1 MLKYKGLTAE
11 QVEESKKLH
20 GENIVTPP
28 KQTSLWKL
36 FFEKFNDPI
45 IKILLVAAILSFT
58 TSFFTKEFIETIGIV
73 CAIILAT
80 GVAFWFETDAKKR
93 FDILNKVN
101 DDILVK
107 VIRNGE
113 ICEISKQ
120 NIVVGD
126 IVLIELGEEIPADGE
141 LLESISLT
149 VNESTLTG
157 EPSITK
163 TTKKENFDTDATY
176 PSNML
181 MRGTTVI
188 EGRGVMRIKAVGD
201 KTEYGRVAQQS
212 TIESDEKT
220 PLNLQLSRLSLFIG
234 RIGTVL
240 AALIFM
246 IMVFKGLISGNMI
259 NASWI
264 EIIQNILNYFMI
276 SVVIIVM
283 AVPEGLPMSISLSL
297 AMSMRKMLKTNN
309 LVRKMHA
316 CETMGAVTVIC
327 TDKTGTLTQNQMH
340 VNSIIIY
347 DDNIDKSLIED
358 LIAVN
363 STVFLDKNG
372 KVMGNPTE
380 GALLLW
386 LKDRGK
392 DYFDLRNSVKII
404 DQIPFSTERKY
415 MATLAEYPNGE
426 RRLYIKGAPEIVRTM
441 CVENVNDKIISE
453 QLCDFQ
459 NKAMRTLG
467 FACCTC
473 NVNTVSDAISGNILK
488 FIGIAAIADP
498 VREDVPDAVKN
509 CLNAGIK
516 IKIVTGDTPA
526 TACEIARQIGLWNDE
541 TDTDINKITGVEFA
555 EKTDEELMEI
565 IGGLKIMSRARPMDK
580 QRLVRLL
587 QQSKEVVAVTGDGT
601 NDAPALNFAH
611 VGLSMG
617 SGTSVAKEASDIT
630 LLDDSFYSIATAVL
644 WGRSLYRNIQRFV
657 MFQLTINFAAIVI
670 VFFGSIFGKG
680 SELPLTVTQILWINL
695 IMDTL
700 AAMAFAALPP
710 NPNVMKEKPRK
721 KSDFIITSSMAC
733 SILLTGI
740 IFVTILLTMLFVWE
754 NKLSSYQLSILFT
767 TFVMLQF
774 WNMFNVKAFASG
786 KSAFA
791 MLKKSKAFL
800 LIAFCIFAGQIFIV
814 QFGGKVFQTEP
825 LHINDWLKITG
836 GTALILFFGEI
847 FRLFARKYKKLI
859 KKTMSNNGVA
869 DYQ

>member
-1 MLKYKGLTAE
+1 MVKYKGLTAE
-11 QVEESKKLH
+11 QVEESRKLH
-20 GENIVTPP
+20 GTNIVTPP

-45 IKILLVAAILSFT
+45 IKILLVAAILSFA
-58 TSFFTKEFIETIGIV
+58 TSFFTNEFIETIGIV

-120 NIVVGD
+120 KIVVGD

-141 LLESISLT
+141 LLESISLM

-157 EPSITK
+157 EPSIAK
-163 TTKKENFDTDATY
+163 TTNKEYFDKDATY

-201 KTEYGRVAQQS
+201 KTEYGHVAQQS

-220 PLNLQLSRLSLFIG
+220 PLNLQLSRLSSFIG
-234 RIGTVL
+234 RIGTIL
-240 AALIFM
+240 AALIFL
-246 IMVFKGLISGNMI
+246 IMVIKSLISGNML

-264 EIIQNILNYFMI
+264 EIVNDILKYFMI

-347 DDNIDKSLIED
+347 DDDDKSVIDD
-358 LIAVN
+358 LIAIN
-363 STVFLDKNG
+363 STVYLDKNG

-386 LKDRGK
+386 LKDKGK
-392 DYFDLRNSVKII
+392 DYFNLRNSVKII

-415 MATLAEYPNGE
+415 MATLAEYPSGE
-426 RRLYIKGAPEIVRTM
+426 RRLYIKGAPEIVRAM
-441 CVENVNDKIISE
+441 CVNNANDNIISE

-467 FACCTC
+467 FAYCVC
-473 NVNTVSDAISGNILK
+473 NVNAILDAISSGALK
-488 FIGIAAIADP
+488 FIGIASIADP
-498 VREDVPDAVKN
+498 VREDVPEAVKN

-541 TDTDINKITGVEFA
+541 TDTDKNRITGIEFA
-555 EKTDEELMEI
+555 EKTDEELLEI
-565 IGGLKIMSRARPMDK
+565 IGDLKIMSRARPMDK

-587 QQSKEVVAVTGDGT
+587 QQRNEVVAVTGDGT

-630 LLDDSFYSIATAVL
+630 LLDDSFSSIATAVL

-657 MFQLTINFAAIVI
+657 MFQLTINFVAIII
-670 VFFGSIFGKG
+670 VFFGSIFGQG
-680 SELPLTVTQILWINL
+680 NELPLTVTQILWINL

-721 KSDFIITSSMAC
+721 KSDFIITPAMAY

-740 IFVTILLTMLFVWE
+740 VFVGILMAMLFIWDNDLNPE
-754 NKLSSYQLSILFT
+754 QLSILFT

-800 LIAFCIFAGQIFIV
+800 SIAACILAGQIFIV
-814 QFGGKVFQTEP
+814 QFGGKIFQTTP
-825 LHINDWLKITG
+825 LHITDWFKIVG
-836 GTALILFFGEI
+836 GTALILLFGEI
-847 FRLFARKYKKLI
+847 FRLFTRKKR
-859 KKTMSNNGVA
+859 
-869 DYQ
+869 

>member
-1 MLKYKGLTAE
+1 MIKYRGLTAE
-11 QVEESKKLH
+11 QVTESKKLH

-45 IKILLVAAILSFT
+45 IKILLVAAILSFV

-101 DDILVK
+101 DDVLVK
-107 VIRNGE
+107 VIRNSE

-126 IVLIELGEEIPADGE
+126 IVLIEIGEEVPADGE
-141 LLESISLT
+141 LLESVSLM

-163 TTKKENFDTDATY
+163 TTNKENFDTDATY

-201 KTEYGRVAQQS
+201 NTEFGKVAQQS

-220 PLNLQLSRLSLFIG
+220 PLNLQLSKLSKFIG

-240 AALIFM
+240 AILIFAIM
-246 IMVFKGLISGNMI
+246 ICKGLINGNLL
-259 NASWI
+259 NASFI
-264 EIIQNILNYFMI
+264 NVAESILNYFMV

-340 VNSIIIY
+340 VNSILIY
-347 DDNIDKSLIED
+347 DNDMEKSVIDD
-358 LIAVN
+358 LIAIN
-363 STVFLDKNG
+363 TTVFLDKNG
-372 KVMGNPTE
+372 KVIGNPTE

-386 LKDRGK
+386 LKDKGK
-392 DYFDLRNSVKII
+392 DYFTLRNSVKII

-415 MATLAEYPNGE
+415 MATLAEYENGE

-441 CVENVNDKIISE
+441 CVENENDEIISE
-453 QLCDFQ
+453 QLRDFQ

-467 FACCTC
+467 FAYCNC
-473 NVNTVSDAISGNILK
+473 NVDTVSDAINSDTLR
-488 FIGIAAIADP
+488 FIGIAAISDP
-498 VREDVPDAVKN
+498 VREDVPEAVRN

-526 TACEIARQIGLWNDE
+526 TACEIARQIGLWNDK
-541 TDTDINKITGVEFA
+541 TDTDINRITGVEFA
-555 EKTDEELMEI
+555 EKTDEELLNI
-565 IGGLKIMSRARPMDK
+565 IDNLKIMSRARPMDK

-587 QQSKEVVAVTGDGT
+587 QQRNEVVAVTGDGT
-601 NDAPALNFAH
+601 NDAPALNFAQ

-630 LLDDSFYSIATAVL
+630 LLDDSFHSIATAVL

-657 MFQLTINFAAIVI
+657 MFQLTINFTAILI
-670 VFFGSIFGKG
+670 VFAGSIFGSK
-680 SELPLTVTQILWINL
+680 LPLTITQILWINL

-700 AAMAFAALPP
+700 AAMAFASLPP
-710 NPNVMKEKPRK
+710 SHKVMKEKPRK
-721 KSDFIITSSMAC
+721 KSDFIITSSMAY

-740 IFVTILLTMLFVWE
+740 MFVGILLTMLFVWKNE
-754 NKLSSYQLSILFT
+754 LSPEQLSILFT

-791 MLKKSKAFL
+791 MLKRSKAFL
-800 LIAFCIFAGQIFIV
+800 SIAACILIGQFFIV
-814 QFGGKVFQTEP
+814 EFGGKIFQTVP
-825 LHINDWLKITG
+825 LQIGDWLKITG
-836 GTALILFFGEI
+836 GTALVLLFGEI
-847 FRLFARKYKKLI
+847 FRLFTQKVFK
-859 KKTMSNNGVA
+859 KKTKWIEINN
-869 DYQ
+869 

>member
-45 IKILLVAAILSFT
+45 IKILLVAAILSFI
-58 TSFFTKEFIETIGIV
+58 TSFFTNEFIETIGIV

-163 TTKKENFDTDATY
+163 TTKKEDFDKDATY

-201 KTEYGRVAQQS
+201 KTEYGSVAQQS

-220 PLNLQLSRLSLFIG
+220 PLNLQLSRLSSFIG

-240 AALIFM
+240 ASLIFM
-246 IMVFKGLISGNMI
+246 IMIFKGLINGNLI
-259 NASWI
+259 NGSWL
-264 EIIQNILNYFMI
+264 EIVQNILEYFMI

-340 VNSIIIY
+340 VNSILIY
-347 DDNIDKSLIED
+347 DDNIDQSLIED
-358 LIAVN
+358 LIAIN

-426 RRLYIKGAPEIVRTM
+426 RRLYIKGAPEIVQTM

-459 NKAMRTLG
+459 SKAMRTLG
-467 FACCTC
+467 FAYCSC
-473 NVNTVSDAISGNILK
+473 NVNTVSDAINSNALK

-498 VREDVPDAVKN
+498 VREDVPNAVKN

-541 TDTDINKITGVEFA
+541 TDTDINRITGAEFA
-555 EKTDEELMEI
+555 EKTDEELMDI
-565 IGGLKIMSRARPMDK
+565 IGDLKIMSRARPMDK

-587 QQSKEVVAVTGDGT
+587 QQSNEVVAVTGDGT

-670 VFFGSIFGKG
+670 VFFGSIFGKK

-721 KSDFIITSSMAC
+721 KRDFIITSSMAY
-733 SILLTGI
+733 SILFTGI
-740 IFVTILLTMLFVWE
+740 IFVGILMTMLFIWE
-754 NKLSSYQLSILFT
+754 NNPSPYQLSILFT

-791 MLKKSKAFL
+791 ALKKSKAFL
-800 LIAFCIFAGQIFIV
+800 LIAFCILVGQIFIV
-814 QFGGKVFQTEP
+814 QFGGNIFQTEP

-847 FRLFARKYKKLI
+847 FRLFTRKLK
-859 KKTMSNNGVA
+859 
-869 DYQ
+869 

>member
-1 MLKYKGLTAE
+1 MVKYKGLTAE
-11 QVEESKKLH
+11 QVTESKKLH
-20 GENIVTPP
+20 GENIITPP
-28 KQTSLWKL
+28 KRTSLWKL
-36 FFEKFNDPI
+36 FFEKFDDPI
-45 IKILLVAAILSFT
+45 IKILLVAAVLSFA

-101 DDILVK
+101 DNVLVK
-107 VIRNGE
+107 VIRDSE
-113 ICEISKQ
+113 IYEVPKQ
-120 NIVVGD
+120 DIVVGD

-149 VNESTLTG
+149 INESTLTG

-163 TTKKENFDTDATY
+163 TTDKKDFDTDATY

-201 KTEYGRVAQQS
+201 NTEYGRVAQQS
-212 TIESDEKT
+212 TIESNEKT
-220 PLNLQLSRLSLFIG
+220 PLNLQLSRLSSFIG
-234 RIGTVL
+234 RAGMIL
-240 AALIFM
+240 AGMIFV
-246 IMVFKGLISGNMI
+246 IMVLKGLINGSML
-259 NASWI
+259 NATWI
-264 EIIQNILNYFMI
+264 DNIQQILNYFMI

-327 TDKTGTLTQNQMH
+327 TDKTGTLTQNQMN
-340 VNSIIIY
+340 VNSILTY
-347 DDNIDKSLIED
+347 DSDVEKSVIED
-358 LIAVN
+358 LVAIN
-363 STVFLDKNG
+363 STVFLDKDG

-392 DYFDLRNSVKII
+392 DYMDLRNSVKII

-415 MATLAEYPNGE
+415 MATLAEYPGGE
-426 RRLYIKGAPEIVRTM
+426 RRFYIKGAPEIVRAM
-441 CVENVNDKIISE
+441 CIANANDEIMSE
-453 QLCDFQ
+453 QLRDFQ

-467 FACCTC
+467 FAYCICDA
-473 NVNTVSDAISGNILK
+473 NTAPDAINSDSLQ

-498 VREDVPDAVKN
+498 VRADVPDAVKS

-516 IKIVTGDTPA
+516 IKIITGDTPA
-526 TACEIARQIGLWNDE
+526 TACEIARQIGLWNNE
-541 TDTDINKITGVEFA
+541 TDTDVNKITGVEFA
-555 EKTDEELMEI
+555 EKTDEELLEI
-565 IGGLKIMSRARPMDK
+565 IDGLKIMSRARPMDK

-587 QQSKEVVAVTGDGT
+587 QQRNEVVAVTGDGT

-630 LLDDSFYSIATAVL
+630 LLDDSFNSIATAVL
-644 WGRSLYRNIQRFV
+644 WGRSLYRNIQRFI
-657 MFQLTINFAAIVI
+657 MFQLTINFVAIVI
-670 VFFGSIFGKG
+670 VFFGAVFGSK
-680 SELPLTVTQILWINL
+680 LPLTITQMLWINL

-721 KSDFIITSSMAC
+721 KSDFIITPAMTY

-740 IFVTILLTMLFVWE
+740 VFVGILMAMLFIWGNE
-754 NKLSSYQLSILFT
+754 ISTYNLSVLFT
-767 TFVMLQF
+767 VFVMLQF

-800 LIAFCIFAGQIFIV
+800 LIAACIFAGQIFIV
-814 QFGGKVFQTEP
+814 EFGGKVFQTEP
-825 LHINDWLKITG
+825 LHICDWLKITG
-836 GTALILFFGEI
+836 YTALILVFGEI
-847 FRLFARKYKKLI
+847 FRLFTRKKFK
-859 KKTMSNNGVA
+859 
-869 DYQ
+869 

>member
-11 QVEESKKLH
+11 QVQESRKLH

-28 KQTSLWKL
+28 AQTSLWKL
-36 FFEKFNDPI
+36 FFEKFNDPV
-45 IKILLVAAILSFT
+45 IKILLAAAILSFA

-101 DDILVK
+101 DDTLVK

-126 IVLIELGEEIPADGE
+126 IVLIELGEEVPADGE
-141 LLESISLT
+141 LLESTSLV

-163 TTKKENFDTDATY
+163 TAKKEDFDSDATY

-181 MRGTTVI
+181 MRGTTVM

-201 KTEYGRVAQQS
+201 KTEYGSVAQQS
-212 TIESDEKT
+212 TIESTEKT
-220 PLNLQLSRLSLFIG
+220 PLNLQLSRLSSLIG
-234 RIGTVL
+234 RTGTAL
-240 AALIFM
+240 AALIFL
-246 IMVFKGLISGNMI
+246 IMVFKGMI
-259 NASWI
+259 NGNLLNAPWI
-264 EIIQNILNYFMI
+264 EIVDSILKYFMI

-327 TDKTGTLTQNQMH
+327 TDKTGTLTQNQMN
-340 VNSIIIY
+340 VNSILLY
-347 DDNIDKSLIED
+347 DDNIDKTVIED
-358 LIAVN
+358 LIAIN

-372 KVMGNPTE
+372 KVMGNSTE

-386 LKDRGK
+386 LKARGK

-404 DQIPFSTERKY
+404 EQIPFSTERKY
-415 MATLAEYPNGE
+415 MATLAEYPSGE
-426 RRLYIKGAPEIVRTM
+426 RRLYVKGAPEIVRAM
-441 CVENVNDKIISE
+441 CAENTNDEIISE
-453 QLCDFQ
+453 QLRDFQ

-467 FACCTC
+467 FAFCTC
-473 NVNTVSDAISGNILK
+473 NVNVISDAIDGNMLK

-498 VREDVPDAVKN
+498 VREDVPEAVKN

-541 TDTDINKITGVEFA
+541 TDTDINRITGIEFA
-555 EKTDEELMEI
+555 EKTDEELLEI
-565 IGGLKIMSRARPMDK
+565 IDGLKIMSRARPMDK

-587 QQSKEVVAVTGDGT
+587 QQRNEVVAVTGDGT

-657 MFQLTINFAAIVI
+657 MFQLTINFVAIVI
-670 VFFGSIFGKG
+670 VFFGSVFGQG
-680 SELPLTVTQILWINL
+680 ESELPLTVTQILWINL

-721 KSDFIITSSMAC
+721 KSDFIITSSMAW
-733 SILLTGI
+733 SILFTGI
-740 IFVTILLTMLFVWE
+740 IFTGILMTMLFVWE
-754 NKLSSYQLSILFT
+754 NKLSLYQLSMLFT

-800 LIAFCIFAGQIFIV
+800 SIAICILAGQIFIV
-814 QFGGKVFQTEP
+814 QFGGKIFQTEP
-825 LHINDWLKITG
+825 LHINDWLKIIL
-836 GTALILFFGEI
+836 GTSLILFFGEI
-847 FRLFARKYKKLI
+847 FRLFKRKYI
-859 KKTMSNNGVA
+859 KIKNERTH
-869 DYQ
+869 

>member
-45 IKILLVAAILSFT
+45 IKILLVAAILSFA
-58 TSFFTKEFIETIGIV
+58 TSFYTKEFIETIGIV

-101 DDILVK
+101 DDTLVK

-113 ICEISKQ
+113 ICEVSKQ

-141 LLESISLT
+141 LLESLSLI

-157 EPSITK
+157 ELSITK
-163 TTKKENFDTDATY
+163 TTKKENFDKDATY

-212 TIESDEKT
+212 TIESNEKT

-234 RIGTVL
+234 RIGTGL
-240 AALIFM
+240 ACLIFA
-246 IMVFKGLISGNMI
+246 IMVLKGLICGNML
-259 NASWI
+259 NASWMD
-264 EIIQNILNYFMI
+264 IIQNILNYFMI

-340 VNSIIIY
+340 VNSILIY
-347 DDNIDKSLIED
+347 DDNIDISVIED
-358 LIAVN
+358 LMAIN

-386 LKDRGK
+386 LQDRGK
-392 DYFDLRNSVKII
+392 DYFDMRNSVKII
-404 DQIPFSTERKY
+404 DQIPFSTELKY
-415 MATLAEYPNGE
+415 MATLAEYKNGE

-441 CVENVNDKIISE
+441 CIKNINDEVISE
-453 QLCDFQ
+453 QLRDFQ

-467 FACCTC
+467 FAYCIC
-473 NVNTVSDAISGNILK
+473 NVDKISDAINSGILQ
-488 FIGIAAIADP
+488 FIGTAAIADP
-498 VREDVPDAVKN
+498 IREDVTEAVKN

-541 TDTDINKITGVEFA
+541 TDTDINRITGIEFA
-555 EKTDEELMEI
+555 EKTDEELLQI
-565 IGGLKIMSRARPMDK
+565 IDNLKIISRARPMDK
-580 QRLVRLL
+580 QRLVQLL
-587 QQSKEVVAVTGDGT
+587 QQSNEVVAVTGDGT

-657 MFQLTINFAAIVI
+657 MFQLTINFVAIVI
-670 VFFGSIFGKG
+670 VFFGSIFGQGNK
-680 SELPLTVTQILWINL
+680 LPLTVTQILWINL

-710 NPNVMKEKPRK
+710 NSNVMKEKPRK
-721 KSDFIITSSMAC
+721 KSDFIITSSMAY
-733 SILLTGI
+733 SILFTGI
-740 IFVTILLTMLFVWE
+740 IFVGILITMLFIWE
-754 NKLSSYQLSILFT
+754 NKLTPYQLSILFT

-786 KSAFA
+786 RSAFA

-800 LIAFCIFAGQIFIV
+800 SIAICILTGQIFIV
-814 QFGGKVFQTEP
+814 QFGGKIFQTEP
-825 LHINDWLKITG
+825 LHINDWLKIIA
-836 GTALILFFGEI
+836 GTALVLFFGEI
-847 FRLFARKYKKLI
+847 FRLFRRTYLKMKNDKKI
-859 KKTMSNNGVA
+859 CA
-869 DYQ
+869 EH

>member
-1 MLKYKGLTAE
+1 MVKYKGLTAE

-20 GENIVTPP
+20 GTNIVTPP

-45 IKILLVAAILSFT
+45 IKILLVAATLSFA

-107 VIRNGE
+107 VIRNSE
-113 ICEISKQ
+113 ICEVSKQ

-141 LLESISLT
+141 LLESMSLM

-157 EPSITK
+157 ELSIAK
-163 TTKKENFDTDATY
+163 TTNKEHFDEDATY

-220 PLNLQLSRLSLFIG
+220 PLNLQLSRLSSFIG
-234 RIGTVL
+234 RIGTIL
-240 AALIFM
+240 AALIFL
-246 IMVFKGLISGNMI
+246 IMVVKGFISGNLLDG
-259 NASWI
+259 SWI
-264 EIIQNILNYFMI
+264 NIVNHILKYFMI

-347 DDNIDKSLIED
+347 DNDDKSVIDD
-358 LIAVN
+358 LVAIN

-372 KVMGNPTE
+372 KIMGNPTE

-386 LKDRGK
+386 LKDKGK

-415 MATLAEYPNGE
+415 MATLAEYPSGE
-426 RRLYIKGAPEIVRTM
+426 RRLYVKGAPEIVLAM
-441 CVENVNDKIISE
+441 CANNINDDIIYE
-453 QLCDFQ
+453 QLRDFQ

-467 FACCTC
+467 FAYGVC
-473 NVNTVSDAISGNILK
+473 NVNTISDAISNGALK

-498 VREDVPDAVKN
+498 VREDVPEAVKN

-541 TDTDINKITGVEFA
+541 TDTDKNRITGIEFA
-555 EKTDEELMEI
+555 EKTDEELLETI
-565 IGGLKIMSRARPMDK
+565 DDLKIMSRARPMDK

-587 QQSKEVVAVTGDGT
+587 QQRSEVVAVTGDGT

-630 LLDDSFYSIATAVL
+630 LLDDSFSSIATAVL

-657 MFQLTINFAAIVI
+657 MFQLTINFVAIVI
-670 VFFGSIFGKG
+670 VFFGSILGKG

-721 KSDFIITSSMAC
+721 KSDFIIMPAMAY
-733 SILLTGI
+733 SILLTGTV
-740 IFVTILLTMLFVWE
+740 FVGILIAMLFVWDNNLNPE
-754 NKLSSYQLSILFT
+754 QLSILFT

-786 KSAFA
+786 KSAFE

-800 LIAFCIFAGQIFIV
+800 SIAACILAGQIFIV
-814 QFGGKVFQTEP
+814 QFGGKIFQTTP
-825 LHINDWLKITG
+825 LHISDWLKIAG
-836 GTALILFFGEI
+836 GTALILLFGEI
-847 FRLFARKYKKLI
+847 FRLFTRKKYKSASLESK
-859 KKTMSNNGVA
+859 V
-869 DYQ
+869 